1 MSRPILSFVLACLG
15 VSASAQCTPNQLY
28 ADSVYGVWPDT
39 TENFMPGMVDVYY
52 SDTLNLLV
60 PSDATLVSDLVPA
73 GTVIDSIQ
81 VTSVSGLP
89 PGLTVTCNS
98 QTGAACSYLPNMV
111 GCGLISGTP
120 TTAGT
125 YNVTVNVLAFVSFFG
140 FPASQEQAFPG
151 YEIVIAPNSVGIAD
165 HVVSGL
171 GEVSASPNPFEQRT
185 NIRFTLSRAASVKL
199 KVFNMLGEE
208 VWNKRMDGKAGL
220 NSVPFEPVS
229 LQDGVYLYKV
239 ESLGHVFTGRM
250 VIDR

>member
-1 MSRPILSFVLACLG
+1 MKRLLPAFALVCI
-15 VSASAQCTPNQLY
+15 ASGSQAQCTPNQLY
-28 ADSVYGVWPDT
+28 ADSVFGVWPDT
-39 TENFMPGMVDVYY
+39 TENFVPGMVDAFY
-52 SDTLNLLV
+52 SDTINVLV
-60 PSDATLVSDLVPA
+60 PSDATLVSDLVPP

-89 PGLTVTCNS
+89 PGLTVDCNS
-98 QTGAACSYLPNMV
+98 HTGAPCSYLPNTV

-120 TTAGT
+120 TTVGI
-125 YNVTVNVLAFVSFFG
+125 YSVTVNVLAFVNFFG

-151 YEIVIAPNSVGIAD
+151 YEIVIAPNSVGISD
-165 HVVSGL
+165 HVINGL

-185 NIRFTLSRAASVKL
+185 NIRFMLSRAASVKL

-208 VWNKRMDGKAGL
+208 VWNKRVDGKSGL
-220 NSVPFEPVS
+220 NTVPFEPTA

-250 VIDR
+250 VVDR